1 MKKRKILIHGGNKK
15 IPLDVYQ
22 CNSFEK
28 IIGLM
33 FSRRES
39 AKALMFEF
47 SHDVKMPIHSWFVFY
62 PFLAIWLDKNNK
74 ILEKKVVTPW
84 AFSIS
89 PSKKYKK
96 LVEIPINSNYNKI
109 LHVLDDNSKDLKR
122 ILI

>member
-1 MKKRKILIHGGNKK
+1 MKKKK
-15 IPLDVYQ
+15 IIIRGGSKFSLDVYQ
-22 CNSFEK
+22 CNSFER

-47 SHDVKMPIHSWFVFY
+47 SYDVKMPIHSWFVFY
-62 PFLAIWLDKNNK
+62 PFVVLWLDKNNK